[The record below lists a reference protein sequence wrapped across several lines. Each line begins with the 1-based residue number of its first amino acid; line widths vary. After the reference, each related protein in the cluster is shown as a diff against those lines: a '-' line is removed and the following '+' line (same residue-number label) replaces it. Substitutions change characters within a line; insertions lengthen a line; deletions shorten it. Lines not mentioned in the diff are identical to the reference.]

1 MDATR
6 RGETDDWCPVRAA
19 QRLLGPKWPPVIA
32 HRLLRGGPMGFSE
45 LDRAIDGIS
54 AKVLSDNLDV
64 MAEAGL
70 VERTVVSEKPFRV
83 EYDLTEFGE
92 TLRPVVGAIHEWGEA
107 HLSPGDAVGN

>member
-1 MDATR
+1 MNATR
-6 RGETDDWCPVRAA
+6 RGATDDWCPIRAA
-19 QRLLGPKWPPVIA
+19 QRLLGPKWPPVIV
-32 HRLLRGGPMGFSE
+32 HRLLREGPMGFSE
-45 LDRAIDGIS
+45 LDRAIEGIS

-92 TLRPVVGAIHEWGEA
+92 TLRPVVETIHEWGTT
-107 HLSPGDAVGN
+107 HLSPEDAAEN